1 MNDRYDG
8 GGQLLDAEHL
18 LSLDWKNSK
27 NDLLWASAV
36 FVFSFMTKLRQLKPV
51 LIQQN
56 EFNGK
61 SKKSLVNHKRITWNI
76 VCVWDVLQLQ
86 R

>member
-36 FVFSFMTKLRQLKPV
+36 FVFSFMTKLGQLKPV
-51 LIQQN
+51 LIQQH
-56 EFNGK
+56 EFKN
-61 SKKSLVNHKRITWNI
+61 
-76 VCVWDVLQLQ
+76 Q
-86 R
+86 RNSS

>member
-51 LIQQN
+51 LIQQH
-56 EFNGK
+56 EFKN
-61 SKKSLVNHKRITWNI
+61 
-76 VCVWDVLQLQ
+76 Q
-86 R
+86 RNSS